1 MKKRIIKWLK
11 KTILK
16 VIKSVSHSA
25 LSIIGAS
32 AMISEVDWVMV
43 LSVCSMSFII
53 SVLTSLESFSSLELQ
68 ESDM

>member
-53 SVLTSLESFSSLELQ
+53 SVLTSLESFSSLEL
-68 ESDM
+68 

>member
-32 AMISEVDWVMV
+32 AMISEIDWVMV